1 MPSEQTG
8 RGSVTSYL
16 NKFCLQV
23 VSRVVLIDVSL
34 TLNQCC
40 SRDPIVRDRNL
51 KVRGGNLD
59 LDWQNQSRHWL
70 RDRDRSRDLHHCRV
84 HTLKA
89 FLNFVCVHLFQLPHV
104 GYMVFPRQ

>member
-40 SRDPIVRDRNL
+40 SRDPTVRDQDRDL
-51 KVRGGNLD
+51 KARDRDRGG
-59 LDWQNQSRHWL
+59 
-70 RDRDRSRDLHHCRV
+70 DRSRDLQHC
-84 HTLKA
+84 
-89 FLNFVCVHLFQLPHV
+89 LFKKCSSS
-104 GYMVFPRQ
+104 